1 MREVS
6 SLLNSEVISVQEGKR
21 LGVVSQPVY
30 DLAAGRLLGLIIG
43 KGPAEKGI
51 LAADIKTWGP
61 DVVMVQ
67 NSEVAKRLSELP
79 ELLAARRDPG
89 RPPQQVVTDDGQRLG
104 RLSRVYLEGDKFLVV
119 RFEVSGGAWRDLTE
133 GVLSM
138 PVIPG
143 IIHGPDTII
152 VPAEAV
158 AQATEGASLKA
169 SVEKAADSVRE
180 VAAEG
185 AKTVRE
191 AAAEGAKTVREVAS
205 EGAKSVREVAGEST
219 KQLVES
225 VESGAETVKK
235 KLSVPLAKAKSA
247 AAKAVP
253 TPETPA
259 EPEAGES
266 PAEASPE
273 AAAEQDTPPASED

>member
-6 SLLNSEVISVQEGKR
+6 SLLNSEVISVKEGKR
-21 LGVVSQPVY
+21 LGVISQAVF

-51 LAADIKTWGP
+51 RATDIKTWGP
-61 DVVMVQ
+61 DVVMVEK
-67 NSEVAKRLSELP
+67 SEVAKRLSELP

-89 RPPQQVVTDDGQRLG
+89 RPPQQVVTDAGQRLG
-104 RLSRVYLEGDKFLVV
+104 RLSRVYLEGDKFPIV

-138 PVIPG
+138 PVVKG

-158 AQATEGASLKA
+158 AKATEGASLKA
-169 SVEKAADSVRE
+169 SVERAAEVVRE
-180 VAAEG
+180 AATEG

-191 AAAEGAKTVREVAS
+191 AATEGAKTVREAAT
-205 EGAKSVREVAGEST
+205 EGAK
-219 KQLVES
+219 QLAES
-225 VESGAETVKK
+225 VESGADAVKK
-235 KLSVPLAKAKSA
+235 TLSTPLGKAEAETPEAPPPAKPKAAKS
-247 AAKAVP
+247 KEP
-253 TPETPA
+253 PEPK
-259 EPEAGES
+259 E
-266 PAEASPE
+266 
-273 AAAEQDTPPASED
+273 